1 MRVTKLKDYQY
12 NMLDNLNLD
21 HIAINVKENMDE
33 AYQLFSE
40 LGFTLTPRGYHSLGS
55 INHSMVFNND
65 YLELIGTPRGKPVT
79 RPELKKAKI
88 GINGLVFKSDNIK
101 KTYQHLVNVRL
112 SNVPTRCF
120 SRPVEINGIKRE
132 AKFETVSIKDNI
144 FKAGRVYF
152 CNHLIPNLVWIPEYK
167 SHKNNV
173 FEISEITVIDS
184 NPLSI
189 LKKIN
194 KITDNVKID
203 KQEHSITVKT
213 DDVKLILCD
222 EKSFTER
229 YNNFGE
235 QIKLRKEMYGSLTLK
250 TSSMLFLR
258 KINPTNFLNIIKYED
273 KNKIQILLK
282 DYNLIL
288 EFKY

>member
-1 MRVTKLKDYQY
+1 MSQLKDRK
-12 NMLDNLNLD
+12 NIMIDNLNLD

-55 INHSMVFNND
+55 INHSMVFKND
-65 YLELIGTPRGKPVT
+65 YLELIGTQRGKPIT
-79 RPELKKAKI
+79 RPELKKAEI

-112 SNVPTRCF
+112 SNVSTRCF

-152 CNHLIPNLVWIPEYK
+152 CNHLTPNLVWIPEYK

-173 FEISEITVIDS
+173 SEISEITVIDS
-184 NPLSI
+184 KPLSI

-194 KITDNVKID
+194 KITDNIKID
-203 KQEHSITVKT
+203 KQENFIKVKT
-213 DDVKLILCD
+213 DEVKIILRD
-222 EKSFTER
+222 EKSFKE
-229 YNNFGE
+229 YYKNFGE
-235 QIKLRKEMYGSLTLK
+235 QIKLRKEIFGSLTLK

-258 KINPTNFLNIIKYED
+258 KINPTHFLNILKYED
-273 KNKIQILLK
+273 KNKIQFLLK
-282 DYNLIL
+282 DYNFIL

>member
-1 MRVTKLKDYQY
+1 
-12 NMLDNLNLD
+12 MLDNLSLD

-79 RPELKKAKI
+79 RPELKKAEI

-101 KTYQHLVNVRL
+101 KTYQHLINMKL
-112 SNVPTRCF
+112 SNFPPRYF
-120 SRPVEINGIKRE
+120 SRPVEINGIERE

-144 FKAGRVYF
+144 FKAGRIYF
-152 CNHLIPNLVWIPEYK
+152 CNHLTPNLVWIPEYK

-235 QIKLRKEMYGSLTLK
+235 QIKLRKEMFGSLTLK

>member
-1 MRVTKLKDYQY
+1 MI
-12 NMLDNLNLD
+12 DNLNLD

-33 AYQLFSE
+33 AYKLFSE
-40 LGFTLTPRGYHSLGS
+40 LGFTLTPRGYHTLGS
-55 INHSMVFNND
+55 INHSMVFKND
-65 YLELIGTPRGKPVT
+65 YLELIGTPKGKPIT
-79 RPELKKAKI
+79 RPELKKAEI

-101 KTYQHLVNVRL
+101 KTYQHLINMKL
-112 SNVPTRCF
+112 SNFPPRYF
-120 SRPVEINGIKRE
+120 SRPVEINGIERE

-152 CNHLIPNLVWIPEYK
+152 CNHLTPNLVWIPEYK

-235 QIKLRKEMYGSLTLK
+235 QIKLRKEMFGSLTLK

-258 KINPTNFLNIIKYED
+258 KINATNFLNIIKYED

>member
-1 MRVTKLKDYQY
+1 
-12 NMLDNLNLD
+12 MLDNLNLD
-21 HIAINVKENMDE
+21 HIAINVRENMDD
-33 AYQLFSE
+33 AYQLFSK
-40 LGFTLTPRGYHSLGS
+40 LGFSLTPRGYHSLGS
-55 INHSMVFNND
+55 INHSMVFKND

-101 KTYQHLVNVRL
+101 KTYQHLVNVGL

-120 SRPVEINGIKRE
+120 SRPVEINGIERE

-152 CNHLIPNLVWIPEYK
+152 CNHLTPNLVWIPEYK

-173 FEISEITVIDS
+173 FEISELTVIDS

-194 KITDNVKID
+194 KITDNIKID
-203 KQEHSITVKT
+203 KQENVITVKT
-213 DDVKLILCD
+213 DDIKISLYD
-222 EKSFTER
+222 KRSFKER
-229 YNNFGE
+229 YKNFGE
-235 QIKLRKEMYGSLTLK
+235 EINLRKEMFGSLTLK
-250 TSSMLFLR
+250 TSSFLFLR
-258 KINPTNFLNIIKYED
+258 KINQINFHNLLKFED
-273 KNKIQILLK
+273 ENKIQFLLK

-288 EFKY
+288 EFIKI

>member
-1 MRVTKLKDYQY
+1 
-12 NMLDNLNLD
+12 MLDNVNLD

-33 AYQLFSE
+33 AYKLFSE
-40 LGFTLTPRGYHSLGS
+40 LGFTLTPRGYHTLGS
-55 INHSMVFNND
+55 INHSMVFKND
-65 YLELIGTPRGKPVT
+65 YLELIGTPKGKPVT
-79 RPELKKAKI
+79 RPELKKAEI

-101 KTYQHLVNVRL
+101 KTYQHLINMKL
-112 SNVPTRCF
+112 SNFPPRYF
-120 SRPVEINGIKRE
+120 SRPVEINGIERE

-152 CNHLIPNLVWIPEYK
+152 CNHLTPNLVWIPEYK

-235 QIKLRKEMYGSLTLK
+235 QIKLRKEMFGSLTLK